1 MRCNRTA
8 TALAVAAGIGVAL
21 TIGTAPAQAEPDDSF
36 IEELL
41 DGGITGIDPQVA
53 IDVGQSVCPILADR
67 GQNLADTAR
76 QVADALGSPLGPSS
90 MFTGLAISVF
100 CPGVI
105 ANIGNGQSPVPLGL
119 LRR

>member
-1 MRCNRTA
+1 MRRNGTA
-8 TALAVAAGIGVAL
+8 TALAVAAAIGMSL
-21 TIGTAPAQAEPDDSF
+21 TLGATPAQADPDDSF

-67 GQNLADTAR
+67 GQNLADTAS
-76 QVADALGSPLGPSS
+76 QVADALGSPLGPST

-100 CPGVI
+100 CPGVM
-105 ANIGNGQSPVPLGL
+105 ANIGNGQSPIPLGL